1 MMTMIPAVPA
11 EELVPILVQARG
23 ILLPN
28 PAVKPVQQQ
37 LFAEKL
43 VIIIARTVALIP
55 APVRGIS
62 LHSPVGR
69 HVQQLP
75 FVEKLVTIIVNLV
88 VIIQLRL
95 QVVLHS
101 AKMSVRNPVQEM
113 VLPIILLADHRNV
126 LVGKFVVMEAVEIVL
141 VMMVRIAQKIRVLL
155 LHVHVVRHL
164 VVFSLHVVHMISIIK
179 MLSPLEILQFSEET
193 A

>member
-28 PAVKPVQQQ
+28 PVVKPVRQQ

-69 HVQQLP
+69 HVQ
-75 FVEKLVTIIVNLV
+75 
-88 VIIQLRL
+88 
-95 QVVLHS
+95 
-101 AKMSVRNPVQEM
+101 
-113 VLPIILLADHRNV
+113 
-126 LVGKFVVMEAVEIVL
+126 
-141 VMMVRIAQKIRVLL
+141 
-155 LHVHVVRHL
+155 
-164 VVFSLHVVHMISIIK
+164 
-179 MLSPLEILQFSEET
+179 
-193 A
+193 

>member
-1 MMTMIPAVPA
+1 MLQDIIVLLTVPAANARNAIKMKLKIPATGL
-11 EELVPILVQARG
+11 LVRLPKIAPTAVQASQ
-23 ILLPN
+23 P
-28 PAVKPVQQQ
+28 PQA
-37 LFAEKL
+37 A
-43 VIIIARTVALIP
+43 ARAC
-55 APVRGIS
+55 AQS
-62 LHSPVGR
+62 
-69 HVQQLP
+69 
-75 FVEKLVTIIVNLV
+75 VNLRRFV
-88 VIIQLRL
+88 LIQLRL

-101 AKMSVRNPVQEM
+101 AKMLVRNPVQEM

-126 LVGKFVVMEAVEIVL
+126 LVGKFVVMEAVATVL
-141 VMMVRIAQKIRVLL
+141 VMMVRIVQKIRVLL